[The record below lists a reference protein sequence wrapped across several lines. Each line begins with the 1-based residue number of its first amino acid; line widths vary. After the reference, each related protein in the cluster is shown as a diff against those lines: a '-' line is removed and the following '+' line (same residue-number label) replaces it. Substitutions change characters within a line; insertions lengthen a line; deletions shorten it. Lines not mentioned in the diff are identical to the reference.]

1 METSPIPASPATPTF
16 DMSFTEEQQALRKTA
31 RDFARS
37 KIAPVAGQLDEEGEF
52 PKELLQKAWEL
63 SLMNTEVP
71 EAHGGLGLSCL
82 TTCLIMEEIAWA
94 CAGVNT
100 SMAANSL
107 AALPLIIAGSD
118 EQKAKYLGWL
128 SREPIFASYCCSEPD
143 AGSDVAGLRTHYV
156 KDGDGYVLT
165 GQKRWITNGGYA
177 SFYTVLATSDPK
189 PEQNLK
195 ARNRK
200 IACFVVDRDRAGVK
214 VGKKENK
221 MGQRA
226 SNTTDV
232 IFDEVRLP
240 GEALIGGEGEGFK
253 IAMKTFDRS
262 RPWIAAG
269 AAGIIARALH
279 ESRLYALERKTFG
292 VPIASHQ
299 AIQFMIA
306 DMAVALEA
314 TRALCHR
321 AAWMVDQGKLDSI
334 VSSMAKLY
342 GADMAMKVA
351 TDAVQVFGGYGYTKE
366 YPVEKLMRDAKL
378 LQIYEG
384 TSQIQRMVIAKN
396 VLTGE

>member
-1 METSPIPASPATPTF
+1 MF
-16 DMSFTEEQQALRKTA
+16 DLSLTEEQQQLAKTA
-31 RDFARS
+31 RDFARA
-37 KIAPVAGQLDEEGEF
+37 KIAPVAGHLDETGEF
-52 PKELLQKAWEL
+52 PVDLFKQAWEL
-63 SLMNTEVP
+63 GLMNCEVP
-71 EAHGGLGLSCL
+71 EAYGGLALSCL
-82 TTCLIMEEIAWA
+82 SHVLVQEEIAWA

-107 AALPLIIAGSD
+107 AALPLMIAGSE
-118 EQKAKYLGWL
+118 EQKQRYLGRL
-128 SREPIFASYCCSEPD
+128 TREPIFASYCCSEPD

-189 PEQNLK
+189 PERDLK

-200 IACFVVDRDRAGVK
+200 IACFVVDRELAGVK

-221 MGQRA
+221 MGHRA

-240 GEALIGGEGEGFK
+240 REALIGQEGEGFK

-269 AAGIIARALH
+269 ASGLIARALH
-279 ESRLYALERKTFG
+279 ESRAYALERKTFG
-292 VPIASHQ
+292 VPIAQHQ
-299 AIQFMIA
+299 AIQFLLA
-306 DMAVALEA
+306 DMAVAREA
-314 TRALCHR
+314 TQLLCHK
-321 AAWMVDQGKLDSI
+321 AAWMVDQGKLDSPE
-334 VSSMAKLY
+334 SSIAKLY
-342 GADMAMKVA
+342 SSDMAMKCA
-351 TDAVQVFGGYGYTKE
+351 TDAVQIFGGYGYTKE

-384 TSQIQRMVIAKN
+384 TSQIQRMVIARH
-396 VLTGE
+396 VLTAGH

>member
-1 METSPIPASPATPTF
+1 MY
-16 DMSFTEEQQALRKTA
+16 DLNFTEEQLQLRKTA

-37 KIAPVAGQLDEEGEF
+37 KIAPVAGQLDEEGHF
-52 PKELLQKAWEL
+52 PVELLTEGWNL
-63 SLMNTEVP
+63 GLMNCEIP
-71 EAHGGLGLSCL
+71 EEYGGIGLSCL
-82 TTCLIMEEIAWA
+82 SHCMILEEIAWA

-100 SMAANSL
+100 SMAANALASL
-107 AALPLIIAGSD
+107 PIIIAGSR
-118 EQKAKYLGWL
+118 EQKEKYLGWL
-128 SREPIFASYCCSEPD
+128 TREPIFAAYCCSEPD
-143 AGSDVAGLRTHYV
+143 AGSDVAGLRTHFV
-156 KDGDGYVLT
+156 KDGDSYVLT
-165 GQKRWITNGGYA
+165 GQKRWITNGGHA
-177 SFYTVLATSDPK
+177 SFYTVLATADTK
-189 PEQNLK
+189 PEKDLK

-200 IACFVVDRDRAGVK
+200 IAAFVVDRDLPGVK

-240 GEALIGGEGEGFK
+240 KEALLGQEGEGFK

-269 AAGIIARALH
+269 AAGLIGRALH
-279 ESRLYALERKTFG
+279 ESRAYALERKTFG
-292 VPIASHQ
+292 VPIAAHQ
-299 AIQFMIA
+299 AIQFILA

-314 TRALCHR
+314 TRSLCHR
-321 AAWMVDQGKLDSI
+321 AAWMVDQGKIDSI

-342 GADMAMKVA
+342 GADMAMKA
-351 TDAVQVFGGYGYTKE
+351 TTDAVQVFGGYGYTKE

-396 VLTGE
+396 VLSGE

>member
-1 METSPIPASPATPTF
+1 MY
-16 DMSFTEEQQALRKTA
+16 DLNFTEEQLQLRKTA

-37 KIAPVAGQLDEEGEF
+37 KIAPVAGQLDEEGHF
-52 PKELLQKAWEL
+52 PVELLTEGWNL
-63 SLMNTEVP
+63 GLMNCEIP
-71 EAHGGLGLSCL
+71 EEYGGLGLSCL
-82 TTCLIMEEIAWA
+82 SHCMILEEIAWA

-100 SMAANSL
+100 SMAANALASL
-107 AALPLIIAGSD
+107 PIIIAGNR
-118 EQKAKYLGWL
+118 EQKEKYLGWL
-128 SREPIFASYCCSEPD
+128 TREPIFAAYCCSEPD
-143 AGSDVAGLRTHYV
+143 AGSDVAGLRTHFV
-156 KDGDGYVLT
+156 KDGDSYVLT
-165 GQKRWITNGGYA
+165 GQKRWITNGGHA
-177 SFYTVLATSDPK
+177 SFYTVLATADTK
-189 PEQNLK
+189 PEKDLK

-200 IACFVVDRDRAGVK
+200 IAAFVVDRDLPGVK

-240 GEALIGGEGEGFK
+240 KEALLGQEGEGFK

-269 AAGIIARALH
+269 AAGLIGRALH
-279 ESRLYALERKTFG
+279 ESRAYALERKTFG
-292 VPIASHQ
+292 VPIAAHQ
-299 AIQFMIA
+299 AIQFILA

-314 TRALCHR
+314 TRSLCHR
-321 AAWMVDQGKLDSI
+321 AAWMVDQGKIDSI

-342 GADMAMKVA
+342 GADMAMKA
-351 TDAVQVFGGYGYTKE
+351 TTDAVQVFGGYGYTKE

-396 VLTGE
+396 VLSVE

>member
-1 METSPIPASPATPTF
+1 METSPTPTPTF

-107 AALPLIIAGSD
+107 AALPLIIAGSE

-143 AGSDVAGLRTHYV
+143 AGSDVAGMRTHYV

-189 PEQNLK
+189 PELNLK

-200 IACFVVDRDRAGVK
+200 IACFVVDRDLPGVK

-240 GEALIGGEGEGFK
+240 REALLGSEGEGFK

-299 AIQFMIA
+299 AIQFMLA

-334 VSSMAKLY
+334 VSAMAKLY

-351 TDAVQVFGGYGYTKE
+351 TDAVQIFGGYGYTKE

-396 VLTGE
+396 VLTSE